1 MSPAEQAGERPPTSS
16 SCLPGV
22 HALEAGMQEAA
33 QPEECLG
40 DQDSPKSHP
49 GTTAGD
55 TSRATGMTELSPPE
69 ELAGPTASGMV
80 RFPGGGGRGGAAGLS
95 GGETPQ

>member
-1 MSPAEQAGERPPTSS
+1 
-16 SCLPGV
+16 
-22 HALEAGMQEAA
+22 MQEAA
-33 QPEECLG
+33 QPEERLG

-55 TSRATGMTELSPPE
+55 TSRKTGMTELSPPE

-80 RFPGGGGRGGAAGLS
+80 RFPGGGGGVGGAGLS

>member
-1 MSPAEQAGERPPTSS
+1 
-16 SCLPGV
+16 
-22 HALEAGMQEAA
+22 MQEAA
-33 QPEECLG
+33 QPEERLG
-40 DQDSPKSHP
+40 DQDSS
-49 GTTAGD
+49 D

-80 RFPGGGGRGGAAGLS
+80 RFPGGGAPGLS